1 MTGDPWGRDEPPAV
15 ADVDLLPLPPA
26 LAEIEAMLDNGED
39 RVLAPGE
46 RHLLPGVADL
56 PEVAGMADEGWEPLP
71 IGFAG
76 WEWALL
82 PAVWPR
88 EHRRWV
94 RDRMPRFGLMSCGD
108 DETRLGP
115 EAGRDTHQQWLLARM
130 ARSVD
135 LPPPPRERIWLLRSP
150 WPSLPLSSLLLLI
163 GQHRDRKGFGWDAL
177 ANMRAAEDVLSHTE
191 DEAWASW
198 NGRQADAA
206 RAWHAEAAQ
215 DPHVGHW
222 VRLGL
227 GPAHLRALIA
237 PLSECGAGLTPL
249 QAREWSEIVSMS
261 EAPGDEVVSRIVAWR
276 RIGLPPEAPVERLAA
291 VLIQRTPV
299 EVTPWLEAGLTVAD
313 VAVWEAEDL
322 PRAVRWRDA
331 GFGAREAREL
341 VLADP
346 TLTPEE
352 ARGFVV
358 AGIEPHARQRWV
370 AAGFSSGE
378 ARAWTD
384 LDIVASE
391 ARVWRAVG
399 QGPDEARTQR
409 ASGGGALPT
418 GVEVGWAGFGS
429 GREDVNYGVTDP
441 PGTRGSIAT
450 ERPEGFEIR

>member
-1 MTGDPWGRDEPPAV
+1 MTDDPWGRDEPPAV

-76 WEWALL
+76 WEWASL

-108 DETRLGP
+108 DETLLGP

-177 ANMRAAEDVLSHTE
+177 ANMRAALDVLSHTE

-198 NGRQADAA
+198 TGRQADAA
-206 RAWHAEAAQ
+206 RAW
-215 DPHVGHW
+215 
-222 VRLGL
+222 
-227 GPAHLRALIA
+227 
-237 PLSECGAGLTPL
+237 
-249 QAREWSEIVSMS
+249 
-261 EAPGDEVVSRIVAWR
+261 
-276 RIGLPPEAPVERLAA
+276 
-291 VLIQRTPV
+291 
-299 EVTPWLEAGLTVAD
+299 
-313 VAVWEAEDL
+313 
-322 PRAVRWRDA
+322 DA
-331 GFGAREAREL
+331 G
-341 VLADP
+341 
-346 TLTPEE
+346 T
-352 ARGFVV
+352 
-358 AGIEPHARQRWV
+358 
-370 AAGFSSGE
+370 
-378 ARAWTD
+378 
-384 LDIVASE
+384 
-391 ARVWRAVG
+391 
-399 QGPDEARTQR
+399 
-409 ASGGGALPT
+409 
-418 GVEVGWAGFGS
+418 GS
-429 GREDVNYGVTDP
+429 GP
-441 PGTRGSIAT
+441 
-450 ERPEGFEIR
+450 